1 MTQTQRNITVD
12 IWRGSDEGEYQSFE
26 VPQRDNQTV
35 LDVVT
40 YIQRH
45 LDAALAYRFACR
57 VGVCGSCAMT
67 VNGRPR
73 WTCRTHVSRV
83 VKDGKLTIAPLQNL
97 PVIRD
102 LVTDMAPFFDK
113 WNAARGRFVPGE
125 NPKDE
130 LAPVSPDQKE
140 RMAASAAIECINC
153 GVCYSACDVVSWS
166 EDYLGPAA
174 LNRAWAAYNDVRDG
188 DRPGILKAISQ
199 SGGCHNCH
207 THQSCT
213 EHCPVSL
220 NPTFSIAG
228 LKRASLKAKLMGTLK

>member
-1 MTQTQRNITVD
+1 MSGAGELSVRV
-12 IWRGSDEGEYQSFE
+12 WRGGAEGRFE
-26 VPQRDNQTV
+26 TFRVPARDNQTV

-45 LDAALAYRFACR
+45 LDAGLAYRFACR

-83 VKDGKLTIAPLQNL
+83 AKGGALTLAPLQNL

-102 LVTDMAPFFDK
+102 LVTDMTVFFEK
-113 WNAARGRFVPGE
+113 WQAARGRFVPGAE
-125 NPKDE
+125 EADR
-130 LAPVSPDQKE
+130 LAAVAPESAE
-140 RMAASAAIECINC
+140 REAASAAIECINC
-153 GVCYSACDVVSWS
+153 GVCYSACDVVAWR

-188 DRPGILKAISQ
+188 DRTGVLKAVSV
-199 SGGCHNCH
+199 SAGCHNCH
-207 THQSCT
+207 THQSCA
-213 EHCPVSL
+213 EHCPVAL

-228 LKRASLKAKLMGTLK
+228 LKRASLKAKLKGELS

>member
-1 MTQTQRNITVD
+1 MTSSEGMFKVD
-12 IWRGSDEGEYQSFE
+12 IWRGSEKGEYQSFN
-26 VPQRDNQTV
+26 VPERDNQTV

-83 VKDGKLTIAPLQNL
+83 VKGGRLTIAPLKNL
-97 PVIRD
+97 PIIRD
-102 LVTDMAPFFDK
+102 LVTDMTPFFDK
-113 WNAARGRFVPGE
+113 WRDARGRFVSGDGPA
-125 NPKDE
+125 DE
-130 LAPVSPDQKE
+130 LAPVEPESKE
-140 RMAASAAIECINC
+140 RTAASDAIECINC
-153 GVCYSACDVVSWS
+153 GVCYAACDVVSWRD
-166 EDYLGPAA
+166 DYLGPAA

-188 DRPGILKAISQ
+188 DRNGILKAVSQ
-199 SGGCHNCH
+199 GAGCHTCH
-207 THQSCT
+207 THQSCA
-213 EHCPVSL
+213 EHCPVAL

-228 LKRASLKAKLMGTLK
+228 LKRASLKAKLKGALK